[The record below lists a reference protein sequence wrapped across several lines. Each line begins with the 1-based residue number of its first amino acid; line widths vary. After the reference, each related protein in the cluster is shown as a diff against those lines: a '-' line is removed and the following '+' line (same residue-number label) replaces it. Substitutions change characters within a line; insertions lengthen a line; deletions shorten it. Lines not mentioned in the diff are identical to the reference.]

1 MLMHVTLVISL
12 IQIILVFADLNDLS
26 LDEISLL
33 EEMKNYE
40 MNLQE
45 GKLWASLTKW

>member
-45 GKLWASLTKW
+45 GKL